1 MAGMQFEFTTGPG
14 RKAAQAERREE
25 GPLRILLLGDFSG
38 LPAGE
43 RTPLAQRKTCKVDID
58 NFDNLLARLAP
69 RATLAAGSVQFANI
83 DDFHPD
89 ALYQRLPLF
98 QALREARSQPP
109 SAASDLLGGLL
120 GGNAAPAASTSS
132 KPASPLDTLIRS
144 VVAPHI
150 LPDTTSETRAYTA
163 AVDAAIAEQ
172 MRAVLHDP
180 AFQSLEA
187 NWRGVQWLLR
197 ELELDENLQLHLFD
211 VTRDELLADIVNAG
225 GQLAQSGLHAALA
238 DRWRSAPDGEPW
250 SLLAGLYKF
259 GPSDLDIGLLAALGL
274 IASQA
279 GGPFIAA
286 GDMALVGEEDDATL
300 NGWRALRRSQA
311 APWIGLTAPRLL
323 LRLPYGKGSD
333 AIESFAFE
341 ELGSGEPEHEHLLWG
356 AGSLGAT
363 LLIGR
368 AFAASGWDF
377 SPGDE
382 RELGDLPA
390 WVFTRDGERELQA
403 CAERYLGETAAT
415 ALLEAG
421 LMPLLS
427 HRNSN
432 AVTLL
437 RFQSISEPASALAGL
452 G

>member
-25 GPLRILLLGDFSG
+25 GALRILLLGDFSG
-38 LPAGE
+38 LPAAE
-43 RTPLAQRKTCKVDID
+43 RTPLAQRKTYKVDID
-58 NFDNLLARLAP
+58 NFDQLMTRLAP
-69 RATLAAGSVQFANI
+69 RAELAAGHVEFADI

-89 ALYQRLPLF
+89 ALYRRLPLF
-98 QALREARSQPP
+98 QGLRDARSQPP

-132 KPASPLDTLIRS
+132 KPAGPLDALIRNI
-144 VVAPHI
+144 VAPHV
-150 LPDTTSETRAYTA
+150 LPDTSAEQRSYTA

-172 MRAVLHDP
+172 MRSLLHDP

-197 ELELDENLQLHLFD
+197 ELEIDENLQLHLLD
-211 VTRDELLADIVNAG
+211 VTREELLADIVNAG

-250 SLLAGLYKF
+250 SLLAGLYHF
-259 GPSDLDIGLLAALGL
+259 GPADHDIGLLAALGL

-286 GDMALVGEEDDATL
+286 GATALSGEDDDPAL
-300 NGWRALRRSQA
+300 NGWRALRRSAA
-311 APWIGLTAPRLL
+311 APWIGLTAPRVL

-341 ELGSGEPEHEHLLWG
+341 EFGGSEPEHEQLLWG
-356 AGSLGAT
+356 AGSLGTAV
-363 LLIGR
+363 LIGR

-390 WVFTRDGERELQA
+390 YVFTRDGERQLQA
-403 CAERYLGETAAT
+403 CAEHYLGETAAT
-415 ALLEAG
+415 ALLESG

-437 RFQSISEPASALAGL
+437 RFQSVADPATELAGL
-452 G
+452 S